1 MKTKE
6 ITIETLLNEIDEA
19 EKKCL
24 EMLVK
29 LRKQRAELTADEIVE
44 FTVSTIHKDKKT
56 AIFNQLSRIDEKITI
71 NELEQQW
78 RKSAQATTNGWFGT
92 VKILGLKKKAT
103 PSRLNKIAN
112 LGGTITVDTI
122 HKMDIPAPD
131 KWWDSNL
138 ELVVPNK

>member
-44 FTVSTIHKDKKT
+44 FTISTIHKDKKT
-56 AIFNQLSRIDEKITI
+56 EIFYQLSRIDENITV

-78 RKSAQATTNGWFGT
+78 RKSSRAVANGWFGT
-92 VKILGLKKKAT
+92 VIISGVKKKAT
-103 PSRLNKIAN
+103 PMRLNKIAK
-112 LGGTITVDTI
+112 LGGTIAANTV
-122 HKMDIPAPD
+122 HKMDIPPPD
-131 KWWDSNL
+131 KW
-138 ELVVPNK
+138 